1 MAFPAEQDHKAAV
14 AEPAALFGQGV
25 QTIPQK
31 QAGC

>member
-1 MAFPAEQDHKAAV
+1 MAFPAGQDRKAAV

>member
-25 QTIPQK
+25 QTMP
-31 QAGC
+31 